1 MLRLSRDKLME
12 ASVIGSGLRQEVLLN
27 EKNLHTINGDNN
39 NNNINGNIS
48 WQQLTE
54 MLIYL
59 LSFGANPFDTFQV
72 VRGFG
77 GWRAGTKCYIRMN
90 LLSFARNRNIE
101 IILGSDSNS
110 YNYNYDPIA
119 KGLRLYYKKYS
130 DKLVNAIENEYN
142 LGEGGD
148 IIQIS
153 ELIVNKFVFGTV
165 EQRYQIGKERF
176 VNNQNM
182 KEKEYQELIEE
193 TPEHE
198 LIGNRY
204 RTSFEI

>member
-101 IILGSDSNS
+101 
-110 YNYNYDPIA
+110 
-119 KGLRLYYKKYS
+119 LYWA
-130 DKLVNAIENEYN
+130 V
-142 LGEGGD
+142 
-148 IIQIS
+148 IQIVIIIIMIQ
-153 ELIVNKFVFGTV
+153 LQKDYDYITKNIVTNLSMLSKMNTIWAKVVILF
-165 EQRYQIGKERF
+165 K
-176 VNNQNM
+176 
-182 KEKEYQELIEE
+182 
-193 TPEHE
+193 
-198 LIGNRY
+198 
-204 RTSFEI
+204 